1 MKPSA
6 PRIKERKASSFL
18 ENSKRIAWGGH
29 FTTKKSDNS
38 YGYAQKF
45 TDNLYFSLF
54 FSIYLCFSPK
64 FSDFLRFSLNF
75 STYLGFSSYICSRN
89 SAARK
94 KGGGVIIF
102 KKVLK
107 NDAALPSAMDSRA
120 FLKLRTSDSIAGD
133 GGAKGVKAFFYLFTF
148 LLLRDEPAEK
158 DNEETSHH
166 IFPLETWQGIYLIL
180 PNLLS

>member
-45 TDNLYFSLF
+45 TDNLYLSLF
-54 FSIYLCFSPK
+54 FSEI
-64 FSDFLRFSLNF
+64 LRFSLNF
-75 STYLGFSSYICSRN
+75 STYLGFSSYLCSRN

-120 FLKLRTSDSIAGD
+120 FLKLWTSDGIAGD
-133 GGAKGVKAFFYLFTF
+133 GDAKGLRLFLPFYFFYF
-148 LLLRDEPAEK
+148 
-158 DNEETSHH
+158 
-166 IFPLETWQGIYLIL
+166 
-180 PNLLS
+180 

>member
-1 MKPSA
+1 M
-6 PRIKERKASSFL
+6 ISSFSL
-18 ENSKRIAWGGH
+18 I
-29 FTTKKSDNS
+29 
-38 YGYAQKF
+38 
-45 TDNLYFSLF
+45 FSE
-54 FSIYLCFSPK
+54 
-64 FSDFLRFSLNF
+64 FLRFSLNF
-75 STYLGFSSYICSRN
+75 STYLGFSSYLCNRN

-120 FLKLRTSDSIAGD
+120 FLKLRTSDGIAGNV
-133 GGAKGVKAFFYLFTF
+133 GANGLRLFYLFTF

>member
-1 MKPSA
+1 M
-6 PRIKERKASSFL
+6 ISSFSL
-18 ENSKRIAWGGH
+18 I
-29 FTTKKSDNS
+29 
-38 YGYAQKF
+38 
-45 TDNLYFSLF
+45 FSE
-54 FSIYLCFSPK
+54 
-64 FSDFLRFSLNF
+64 FLRFSLNF
-75 STYLGFSSYICSRN
+75 STYLGFSSYLCNRN

-120 FLKLRTSDSIAGD
+120 FLKLRTSDGIAGD
-133 GGAKGVKAFFYLFTF
+133 GGAKGLRLFLPFYLFTF

>member
-45 TDNLYFSLF
+45 TDNLYLSLF
-54 FSIYLCFSPK
+54 FSEI
-64 FSDFLRFSLNF
+64 LRFSLNF
-75 STYLGFSSYICSRN
+75 STYLGFSSYLCNRN

-120 FLKLRTSDSIAGD
+120 FLKLWTSDGIAGD
-133 GGAKGVKAFFYLFTF
+133 GDAKGLRLFLPFYFFYF
-148 LLLRDEPAEK
+148 
-158 DNEETSHH
+158 
-166 IFPLETWQGIYLIL
+166 
-180 PNLLS
+180 

>member
-1 MKPSA
+1 M
-6 PRIKERKASSFL
+6 ISSFSL
-18 ENSKRIAWGGH
+18 I
-29 FTTKKSDNS
+29 
-38 YGYAQKF
+38 
-45 TDNLYFSLF
+45 FSE
-54 FSIYLCFSPK
+54 
-64 FSDFLRFSLNF
+64 FLRFSLNF
-75 STYLGFSSYICSRN
+75 STYLGFSSYLCNRN

-120 FLKLRTSDSIAGD
+120 FLKLRTSDGIAGNV
-133 GGAKGVKAFFYLFTF
+133 GAKGVRLFYLFTF

>member
-18 ENSKRIAWGGH
+18 ENSKRIAWGVH
-29 FTTKKSDNS
+29 FTTKKRTIL
-38 YGYAQKF
+38 
-45 TDNLYFSLF
+45 TDMNKDLQMISSFSLI
-54 FSIYLCFSPK
+54 FSE
-64 FSDFLRFSLNF
+64 FLRFSLNF
-75 STYLGFSSYICSRN
+75 STYLGFSSYLYSRN

-120 FLKLRTSDSIAGD
+120 FLKLRTSDGIAGD
-133 GGAKGVKAFFYLFTF
+133 GGAKGLRLFLPFYFFTF
-148 LLLRDEPAEK
+148 KR
-158 DNEETSHH
+158 
-166 IFPLETWQGIYLIL
+166 
-180 PNLLS
+180 

>member
-29 FTTKKSDNS
+29 FTTKNRTIL
-38 YGYAQKF
+38 
-45 TDNLYFSLF
+45 TDIHENLQMISSFSL
-54 FSIYLCFSPK
+54 I
-64 FSDFLRFSLNF
+64 FSDFLRFSLNI
-75 STYLGFSSYICSRN
+75 STYLGFSSYLCSRN

-120 FLKLRTSDSIAGD
+120 FLKLRTSDGIAGD
-133 GGAKGVKAFFYLFTF
+133 KDAKGLRLFLPFYFF

-158 DNEETSHH
+158 DNE
-166 IFPLETWQGIYLIL
+166 
-180 PNLLS
+180 

>member
-18 ENSKRIAWGGH
+18 ENSERIAGGGH
-29 FTTKKSDNS
+29 FTTKKRIIL
-38 YGYAQKF
+38 
-45 TDNLYFSLF
+45 TDMNKDLQMISSFSLI
-54 FSIYLCFSPK
+54 FSE
-64 FSDFLRFSLNF
+64 FLRFSLNF
-75 STYLGFSSYICSRN
+75 STYLGFSSYLCSRN

-120 FLKLRTSDSIAGD
+120 FLKLRTSDEIAGD
-133 GGAKGVKAFFYLFTF
+133 GGAKGLRLFLPFFLFTF
-148 LLLRDEPAEK
+148 KR
-158 DNEETSHH
+158 
-166 IFPLETWQGIYLIL
+166 
-180 PNLLS
+180 